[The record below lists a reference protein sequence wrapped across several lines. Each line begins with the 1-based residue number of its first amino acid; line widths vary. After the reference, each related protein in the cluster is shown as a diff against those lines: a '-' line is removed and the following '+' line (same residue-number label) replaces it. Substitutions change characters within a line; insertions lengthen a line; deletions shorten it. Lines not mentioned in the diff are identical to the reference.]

1 MDKNTQDKSSK
12 FFKKEGFYVI
22 LFVCLCIVAVAAAF
36 GIRNSRVAK
45 KPPVAESTKVDTTK
59 ETAIDLNTNTN
70 PSGITNATEAK
81 NDKTTTKGNSTT
93 EKDIKSSTTA
103 PVANTN
109 TGKFINPVEGV
120 IAKPYSEETQYSETL
135 GTWRTHFG
143 IDIKADLGKDVKAV
157 QEGVVVKV
165 ENDNTEYGE
174 YIEIKHPNGLI
185 TRYGNLDSKVSLKVN
200 DKVKQGDVVG
210 KVGNTAGNYSSE
222 KYGSH
227 LHFQVIKNGKDEDPA
242 KYVSYKTVEVK

>member
-1 MDKNTQDKSSK
+1 M
-12 FFKKEGFYVI
+12 
-22 LFVCLCIVAVAAAF
+22 
-36 GIRNSRVAK
+36 
-45 KPPVAESTKVDTTK
+45 
-59 ETAIDLNTNTN
+59 
-70 PSGITNATEAK
+70 
-81 NDKTTTKGNSTT
+81 
-93 EKDIKSSTTA
+93 
-103 PVANTN
+103 
-109 TGKFINPVEGV
+109 
-120 IAKPYSEETQYSETL
+120 

-157 QEGVVVKV
+157 QEGVVVKI